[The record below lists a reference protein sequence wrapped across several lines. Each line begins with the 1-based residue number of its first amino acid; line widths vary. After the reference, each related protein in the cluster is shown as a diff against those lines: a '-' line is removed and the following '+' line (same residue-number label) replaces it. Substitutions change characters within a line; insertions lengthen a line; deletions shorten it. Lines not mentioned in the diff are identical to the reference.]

1 MKPRYYL
8 YRMGNFKEANEPEEL
23 ADCQGYYCL
32 DMGADRQSPTWG
44 MWLGGHLKEVKPD
57 NFPTAF
63 KAHLLIL
70 DVP

>member
-8 YRMGNFKEANEPEEL
+8 YRLGHFVETNEL
-23 ADCQGYYCL
+23 CGSHQGYYCL
-32 DMGADRQSPTWG
+32 DMGADLQSPTWG
-44 MWLGGHLKEVKPD
+44 MVLGGRLQEVKPD